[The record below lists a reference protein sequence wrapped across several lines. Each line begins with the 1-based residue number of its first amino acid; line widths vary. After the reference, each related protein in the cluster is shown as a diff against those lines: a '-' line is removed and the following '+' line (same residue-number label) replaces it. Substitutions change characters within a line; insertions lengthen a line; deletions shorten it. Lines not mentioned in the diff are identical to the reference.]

1 MPSYFPSPPP
11 LLPLSDTATLAWN
24 LRKKVQEVK
33 SKFPGRPI
41 VIIGMSVGAK
51 VAIMLSFREDVDC
64 LICIGLQMKGL
75 GGYEHDTVDARH
87 LFLLRP
93 PTLFAIG
100 SQSRLCPVSIMEQVR
115 LKMQARN
122 KLVIVRDAD
131 EALRIPL
138 SKRLKVKLT
147 QSMSDQL
154 VLAEITGF
162 VKAALRLRKQNIEEA
177 KVGSAA
183 AAATVDGLDAAAVGV
198 AATAAPAESGGGGAA
213 SEDQPPSAKRQ
224 RTDSGTGPLVLNANA
239 AADPQEGLQPQ
250 LPPQQTSAKK
260 GKVSKKK

>member
-1 MPSYFPSPPP
+1 
-11 LLPLSDTATLAWN
+11 
-24 LRKKVQEVK
+24 
-33 SKFPGRPI
+33 
-41 VIIGMSVGAK
+41 
-51 VAIMLSFREDVDC
+51 
-64 LICIGLQMKGL
+64 
-75 GGYEHDTVDARH
+75 
-87 LFLLRP
+87 
-93 PTLFAIG
+93 
-100 SQSRLCPVSIMEQVR
+100 
-115 LKMQARN
+115 
-122 KLVIVRDAD
+122 
-131 EALRIPL
+131 
-138 SKRLKVKLT
+138 
-147 QSMSDQL
+147 MSDQL

-239 AADPQEGLQPQ
+239 ADPQEGLQPQ
-250 LPPQQTSAKK
+250 LPPQQTNAKK